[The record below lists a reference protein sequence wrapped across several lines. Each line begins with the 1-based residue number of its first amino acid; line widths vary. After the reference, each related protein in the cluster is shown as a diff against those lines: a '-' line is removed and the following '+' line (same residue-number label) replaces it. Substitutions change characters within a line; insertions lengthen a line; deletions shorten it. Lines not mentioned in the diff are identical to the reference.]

1 MTSEGVLWTNII
13 TNLGSAD
20 VTEWKGGMK
29 RCGPEGT
36 VSDTIHAP
44 VFNFEPWKIVGRSEN
59 STSVSN
65 VPFSPD
71 MAWAMAVDGSI
82 VGGVSDSYSF
92 EIQRPDGTTVMVER
106 VCEPVRVLPEEGRW
120 YRDMATAN
128 MINQFPGWVWN
139 GRDVPGTKPAFA
151 GFLPDRSGKIWVLR
165 QGPGRRVEGGV
176 EDPFKEERAWSN
188 PLWRDT
194 QLVDVFDLDGRY
206 LGEVDLPDDIRFRPQ
221 PVIDGDM
228 VVCYTED
235 AEGVPSVKRYRLVL
249 PGEITMP

>member
-1 MTSEGVLWTNII
+1 
-13 TNLGSAD
+13 
-20 VTEWKGGMK
+20 
-29 RCGPEGT
+29 
-36 VSDTIHAP
+36 
-44 VFNFEPWKIVGRSEN
+44 
-59 STSVSN
+59 
-65 VPFSPD
+65 
-71 MAWAMAVDGSI
+71 MAVDGSI
-82 VGGVSDSYSF
+82 IGGVSESYRF
-92 EIQRPDGTTVMVER
+92 EIRRTDGRTVLVER

-128 MINQFPGWVWN
+128 MINQLPGWVWK
-139 GRDVPGTKPAFA
+139 GREVPGSKPPFA
-151 GFLPDRSGKIWVLR
+151 GFLPDRSEKIWVLR

-228 VVCYTED
+228 IVCYTED

-249 PGEITMP
+249 PGETTMP